1 MCALHSFWNQA
12 ARRRSLRRCVLA
24 KSRRLAH
31 VKHHSEDGSR
41 NGSTA
46 CRLAGPR
53 MGVEGVPRPGR
64 GIGGDERVSGT
75 MYRAVAA
82 ERETMAGLLPS
93 CLRAFSA
100 LPDFLS
106 SVQHFLNVPSVAV
119 QRTVPGRACFAPQ
132 KPGRGRCRIRFRP
145 RNLLRI
151 YLVPFCV
158 GYSQCAAWNQM
169 LLSRVCFSIHLW
181 TAFFSRSLVDGE
193 RQ

>member
-1 MCALHSFWNQA
+1 
-12 ARRRSLRRCVLA
+12 
-24 KSRRLAH
+24 
-31 VKHHSEDGSR
+31 
-41 NGSTA
+41 
-46 CRLAGPR
+46 
-53 MGVEGVPRPGR
+53 
-64 GIGGDERVSGT
+64 
-75 MYRAVAA
+75 
-82 ERETMAGLLPS
+82 MAGLLPS

-119 QRTVPGRACFAPQ
+119 QRTFPGRACFAPQ

-158 GYSQCAAWNQM
+158 GYSTRSPSWNQM

-181 TAFFSRSLVDGE
+181 RLLFDPLVDCVFFLDRSWTGNANE
-193 RQ
+193 QPISPPADGRHVPLGRGRCKHYRNIGRSCAVIIGSRFHVGSRKGLVYIGRVIWLRPEAAVDRH

>member
-1 MCALHSFWNQA
+1 MGQQRVDWLVRAWVLKEFR
-12 ARRRSLRRCVLA
+12 AR
-24 KSRRLAH
+24 
-31 VKHHSEDGSR
+31 
-41 NGSTA
+41 
-46 CRLAGPR
+46 
-53 MGVEGVPRPGR
+53 GV
-64 GIGGDERVSGT
+64 GIGGDERVRDYVSGCCR
-75 MYRAVAA
+75 RA
-82 ERETMAGLLPS
+82 RQMAGLLPS

-119 QRTVPGRACFAPQ
+119 QRTFPGRACFAPQ

-181 TAFFSRSLVDGE
+181 TAFVDAFFSRSLVDGE

>member
-1 MCALHSFWNQA
+1 
-12 ARRRSLRRCVLA
+12 
-24 KSRRLAH
+24 
-31 VKHHSEDGSR
+31 
-41 NGSTA
+41 
-46 CRLAGPR
+46 
-53 MGVEGVPRPGR
+53 
-64 GIGGDERVSGT
+64 
-75 MYRAVAA
+75 
-82 ERETMAGLLPS
+82 MAGLLPS

-119 QRTVPGRACFAPQ
+119 QRTFPGRACFAPQ

-158 GYSQCAAWNQM
+158 GYSTRSPSWNQM

-181 TAFFSRSLVDGE
+181 RLLFDPLVDCVFFSIARGRGTPMSSRYHLLQTDDTYLWAAAGVSITVILVVLAL
-193 RQ
+193 

>member
-1 MCALHSFWNQA
+1 
-12 ARRRSLRRCVLA
+12 
-24 KSRRLAH
+24 
-31 VKHHSEDGSR
+31 
-41 NGSTA
+41 
-46 CRLAGPR
+46 

-119 QRTVPGRACFAPQ
+119 QRTFPGRACFAPQ

-158 GYSQCAAWNQM
+158 GYSQSRLEPNVIEPR
-169 LLSRVCFSIHLW
+169 LLFDPLVAFAFRSTCGLRLW